1 MTAKDVAQG
10 GARKNPRYE
19 RLTSYGPYV
28 VLSELRLPITKIM
41 PAHSQKGRLA
51 TCLRPKDPQGDALQ

>member
-10 GARKNPRYE
+10 RVQKSPRSV

-28 VLSELRLPITKIM
+28 VLSELRLPITKIVS
-41 PAHSQKGRLA
+41 AHG
-51 TCLRPKDPQGDALQ
+51 